1 MTNMFWNLDKWIMQL
16 GQVYLQSQW
25 LHIYD
30 ALKGYTYNLQF
41 ILFCMEIRQVHC
53 SQRSKKFIPTIC
65 YLHLKNAEFCSPL
78 HWKHFEAEIAETSQ
92 IYVFLSLT
100 RQQTF
105 GLSTQRLDALF
116 FGTSVHKC
124 TYYATDQTFVGTA
137 HLTVAKK
144 VFFPFLFEKKESWLM
159 WGWWK
164 EELTHVRDL
173 KSNSEQRHLVGE
185 SVRRIFNFKNQF
197 LAAFKN
203 W

>member
-1 MTNMFWNLDKWIMQL
+1 MFWNLDKWIMQL

-124 TYYATDQTFVGTA
+124 TYYATDQTLLALPTSPWPGKNFSLFVWN
-137 HLTVAKK
+137 K
-144 VFFPFLFEKKESWLM
+144 EKA
-159 WGWWK
+159 
-164 EELTHVRDL
+164 D
-173 KSNSEQRHLVGE
+173 
-185 SVRRIFNFKNQF
+185 
-197 LAAFKN
+197 
-203 W
+203 